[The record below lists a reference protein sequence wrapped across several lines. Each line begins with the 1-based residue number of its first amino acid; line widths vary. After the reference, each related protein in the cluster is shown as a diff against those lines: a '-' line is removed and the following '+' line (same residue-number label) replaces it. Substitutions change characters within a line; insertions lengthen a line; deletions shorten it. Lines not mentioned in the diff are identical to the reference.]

1 MRRTVTTVTTAMK
14 QRQQQKGPNGL
25 QEVSNRARGSFELSF
40 SAPVKSD
47 NSQALLKPSKGLLWF
62 LGGPESFLEAVQ
74 GLPGASGGCRG
85 RPEKPQEGPK
95 RAPQGP
101 FELTLPE
108 PVKVATPRVLLR
120 PSWGLGL
127 PPGVPLP
134 LVSITSRRSL
144 LSGGPS
150 PPVSSL
156 ALQSWRRQL
165 LHPHFPPSR

>member
-85 RPEKPQEGPK
+85 RPEKPQEGPT
-95 RAPQGP
+95 RALRIDTSRASESGNSQGSPQALLGPRSAPRRSPAPRLHHIPSFPPQWRPLPAGP
-101 FELTLPE
+101 FPGLAVMAQAIAP
-108 PVKVATPRVLLR
+108 PPF
-120 PSWGLGL
+120 PS
-127 PPGVPLP
+127 
-134 LVSITSRRSL
+134 
-144 LSGGPS
+144 
-150 PPVSSL
+150 
-156 ALQSWRRQL
+156 
-165 LHPHFPPSR
+165 